1 MAYTFE
7 QVVQAANNAHRA
19 GDLDAR
25 NELLTLADELKTKE
39 REDFVSYEPMKAKDF
54 GEGIADD
61 LGDIGRTLAGSKQWA
76 DEKYASGEIT
86 SQAMPA
92 AMLTKGAIPAAKQVI
107 NVGLDVAGQGLSMMT
122 PDSVEDWTV
131 EAARGVAYDISET
144 PVFKKA
150 AEYAGMGYDKY
161 LQWKNTLSAADQV
174 ALEGSID
181 MAVMASPAKTRG
193 PAETPTNLE
202 RWGWSKQNAGKQQS
216 YENRIQSV
224 QDMLAADS
232 LKPKDMATAEFKGPL
247 RRITATPSP
256 LEEEVIKVVSSI
268 RGVNPNKNFLD
279 NAHVVR
285 KEIEVTAE
293 RLVKQLKRT
302 GNPKIDKASLINSL
316 ETQLEE
322 YLGSNEAIAA
332 MAKPKKVTAFLN
344 MAIDSIKQS
353 DGTAIGV
360 LEARKALDAKIKS
373 MEGYDASLLD
383 AEYLASKN
391 TSIKIIRDTLNN
403 SVDNVS
409 SDVDVKKLL
418 RKQFLMYNAK
428 DVLETKAANLAA
440 TSLGRAYANVVRAL
454 PLSMPKTLL
463 SAGALGGVALNA
475 MGSPV
480 LGFLAGGA
488 SVAAGTVMA
497 QRVLS
502 GPAPKK
508 AIGALL
514 VSMGKAIKTTKN
526 KEMLKQLRA
535 DRAVLISILAQP
547 TPEDEQIPMK
557 GAAN

>member
-39 REDFVSYEPMKAKDF
+39 REDFVSYEPMKAEDV

-61 LGDIGRTLAGSKQWA
+61 LGDIGRTLAGGKQWA

-86 SQAMPA
+86 SQAVPA
-92 AMLTKGAIPAAKQVI
+92 AMFTKGAIPAAKQAV
-107 NVGLDVAGQGLSMMT
+107 NVGLDFAGQGLSMMT

-131 EAARGVAYDISET
+131 EAARSVAYDISET

-150 AEYAGMGYDKY
+150 AEYMGKGYDKY
-161 LQWKNTLSAADQV
+161 LQWKNTLSEVDQV

-181 MAVMASPAKTRG
+181 MAAMSIPAKARG
-193 PAETPTNLE
+193 PAETPAHLE
-202 RWGWSKQNAGKQQS
+202 RWGWSKFNEGKQQS
-216 YENRIQSV
+216 YDNRIQAV
-224 QDMLAADS
+224 QDMLADPN
-232 LKPKDMATAEFKGPL
+232 LKPKDMATAFFEGPF
-247 RRITATPSP
+247 RRITGTPSP

-268 RGVNPNKNFLD
+268 KGVNPNKNFLD

-293 RLVKQLKRT
+293 RLVNQLKRS
-302 GNPKIDKASLINSL
+302 GNPKIDKAGLINSL
-316 ETQLEE
+316 ETQLED
-322 YLGSNEAIAA
+322 YLGSDEAAAA
-332 MAKPKKVTAFLN
+332 MAKPKKVRAFLN
-344 MAIDSIKQS
+344 MAITSIKES

-360 LEARKALDAKIKS
+360 LESRKALDAKIKS
-373 MEGYDASLLD
+373 MEGYDKSLLD

-403 SVDNVS
+403 SVDNAS
-409 SDVDVKKLL
+409 SDVDVKRLL
-418 RKQFLMYNAK
+418 RKQFLMYNAR
-428 DVLETKAANLAA
+428 DALDDKAANLAA

-454 PLSMPKTLL
+454 PLSMPQTILG
-463 SAGALGGVALNA
+463 AGALGSYAFNSL
-475 MGSPV
+475 GSPV
-480 LGFLAGGA
+480 LAALTGTA
-488 SVAAGTVMA
+488 SVAALSVMGA
-497 QRVLS
+497 RVLS

-508 AIGALL
+508 AVGLLL
-514 VSMGKAIKTTKN
+514 VAMGKAIKNTEN
-526 KEMLKQLRA
+526 KEMLKQLKA
-535 DRAVLISILAQP
+535 DRAVLISIMAQP